1 MKKLATSV
9 AILAVLAAAGV
20 VVWLTTR
27 PSTASSDTAT
37 HTAKTTTA
45 EITQRDLVAYNQ
57 TTATLGFTT
66 SVTVSSPVAGTVTSI
81 VPTGT
86 KIAAGTVVAS
96 IDGTPVVAMI
106 GDVPSY
112 RDLSKGVTTGIDV
125 RQLKANL
132 VMLGFDP
139 NGTMAIDET
148 YDTATATAVTAWED
162 SLGLTGDG
170 KVTKGEIVFVPG
182 ELLVDTLSA
191 SVGSGVGA
199 GTALLQGRQTAR
211 SFLLPATNPAHGAI
225 THIAPA
231 GTAVTTGTVL
241 FWQNGFP
248 VVAIEGD
255 ASTTPSL
262 ARALNAKS
270 SDGVDVKLLETFLS
284 TAGFDPGK
292 VLTIDDHWDLA
303 TSAAVVQWLGSLGI
317 PADPASV
324 TVPVGSFI
332 VVPGG
337 LFTGTPNVAE
347 GAIPTGDTVVTSL
360 TTAAR
365 EITTTAPVGGTTFVV
380 GATIDV
386 MFPDGTVSPG
396 TVVKVGNVATNAS
409 NTPGATPSVPI
420 TIDVAGVPATVD
432 AFVQIPVTLQVV
444 AQEEKQAF
452 VVPVSALVALA
463 EGGFAVEVVTGQN
476 ADGTNATKLVGV
488 KPGMYADGFVSIT
501 GTGVTAGSKVVVP
514 S

>member
-1 MKKLATSV
+1 M
-9 AILAVLAAAGV
+9 
-20 VVWLTTR
+20 
-27 PSTASSDTAT
+27 
-37 HTAKTTTA
+37 
-45 EITQRDLVAYNQ
+45 
-57 TTATLGFTT
+57 
-66 SVTVSSPVAGTVTSI
+66 
-81 VPTGT
+81 
-86 KIAAGTVVAS
+86 
-96 IDGTPVVAMI
+96 
-106 GDVPSY
+106 
-112 RDLSKGVTTGIDV
+112 
-125 RQLKANL
+125 
-132 VMLGFDP
+132 
-139 NGTMAIDET
+139 
-148 YDTATATAVTAWED
+148 
-162 SLGLTGDG
+162 
-170 KVTKGEIVFVPG
+170 FVPG

-199 GTALLQGRQTAR
+199 GTSLLQGRQTAR

-337 LFTGTPNVAE
+337 LFTGTPTVAE

-476 ADGTNATKLVGV
+476 TDGTNATKLVGV

>member
-37 HTAKTTTA
+37 HTATTTTA

-199 GTALLQGRQTAR
+199 VCRQ
-211 SFLLPATNPAHGAI
+211 
-225 THIAPA
+225 
-231 GTAVTTGTVL
+231 
-241 FWQNGFP
+241 Q
-248 VVAIEGD
+248 
-255 ASTTPSL
+255 
-262 ARALNAKS
+262 
-270 SDGVDVKLLETFLS
+270 
-284 TAGFDPGK
+284 
-292 VLTIDDHWDLA
+292 
-303 TSAAVVQWLGSLGI
+303 
-317 PADPASV
+317 
-324 TVPVGSFI
+324 
-332 VVPGG
+332 
-337 LFTGTPNVAE
+337 
-347 GAIPTGDTVVTSL
+347 
-360 TTAAR
+360 
-365 EITTTAPVGGTTFVV
+365 
-380 GATIDV
+380 
-386 MFPDGTVSPG
+386 
-396 TVVKVGNVATNAS
+396 
-409 NTPGATPSVPI
+409 
-420 TIDVAGVPATVD
+420 
-432 AFVQIPVTLQVV
+432 
-444 AQEEKQAF
+444 
-452 VVPVSALVALA
+452 
-463 EGGFAVEVVTGQN
+463 
-476 ADGTNATKLVGV
+476 
-488 KPGMYADGFVSIT
+488 
-501 GTGVTAGSKVVVP
+501 
-514 S
+514 

>member
-1 MKKLATSV
+1 MVGL
-9 AILAVLAAAGV
+9 LRP
-20 VVWLTTR
+20 LTE
-27 PSTASSDTAT
+27 
-37 HTAKTTTA
+37 H
-45 EITQRDLVAYNQ
+45 
-57 TTATLGFTT
+57 
-66 SVTVSSPVAGTVTSI
+66 
-81 VPTGT
+81 
-86 KIAAGTVVAS
+86 
-96 IDGTPVVAMI
+96 
-106 GDVPSY
+106 
-112 RDLSKGVTTGIDV
+112 KG
-125 RQLKANL
+125 
-132 VMLGFDP
+132 
-139 NGTMAIDET
+139 
-148 YDTATATAVTAWED
+148 
-162 SLGLTGDG
+162 
-170 KVTKGEIVFVPG
+170 
-182 ELLVDTLSA
+182 
-191 SVGSGVGA
+191 
-199 GTALLQGRQTAR
+199 
-211 SFLLPATNPAHGAI
+211 SFR
-225 THIAPA
+225 
-231 GTAVTTGTVL
+231 
-241 FWQNGFP
+241 
-248 VVAIEGD
+248 EGD

-337 LFTGTPNVAE
+337 LFTGTPTVAE

-380 GATIDV
+380 GATI
-386 MFPDGTVSPG
+386 
-396 TVVKVGNVATNAS
+396 AS

-476 ADGTNATKLVGV
+476 TDGTNANGIAVNANGSGNILLNALG
-488 KPGMYADGFVSIT
+488 A
-501 GTGVTAGSKVVVP
+501 GTSVTANAAADTVECSRGIGPAWHSTQQ
-514 S
+514 

>member
-1 MKKLATSV
+1 M
-9 AILAVLAAAGV
+9 
-20 VVWLTTR
+20 
-27 PSTASSDTAT
+27 
-37 HTAKTTTA
+37 
-45 EITQRDLVAYNQ
+45 
-57 TTATLGFTT
+57 
-66 SVTVSSPVAGTVTSI
+66 
-81 VPTGT
+81 
-86 KIAAGTVVAS
+86 
-96 IDGTPVVAMI
+96 
-106 GDVPSY
+106 
-112 RDLSKGVTTGIDV
+112 
-125 RQLKANL
+125 
-132 VMLGFDP
+132 
-139 NGTMAIDET
+139 
-148 YDTATATAVTAWED
+148 
-162 SLGLTGDG
+162 
-170 KVTKGEIVFVPG
+170 
-182 ELLVDTLSA
+182 
-191 SVGSGVGA
+191 
-199 GTALLQGRQTAR
+199 
-211 SFLLPATNPAHGAI
+211 
-225 THIAPA
+225 
-231 GTAVTTGTVL
+231 
-241 FWQNGFP
+241 
-248 VVAIEGD
+248 
-255 ASTTPSL
+255 
-262 ARALNAKS
+262 
-270 SDGVDVKLLETFLS
+270 KLLETFLS

-337 LFTGTPNVAE
+337 LFTGTPTVAE

-365 EITTTAPVGGTTFVV
+365 EITTKRLICVFGCV

-476 ADGTNATKLVGV
+476 TDGTNATKLVGV

-514 S
+514 SPVRSPS